1 MIAAMDMEY
10 PSLIQTDHGMEWPAP
25 PGVEVGI
32 DEAVQPELLSV
43 HHAPTQ
49 PKQGARL
56 ADPG

>member
-1 MIAAMDMEY
+1 
-10 PSLIQTDHGMEWPAP
+10 MEWPAP

-49 PKQGARL
+49 PKQVARL